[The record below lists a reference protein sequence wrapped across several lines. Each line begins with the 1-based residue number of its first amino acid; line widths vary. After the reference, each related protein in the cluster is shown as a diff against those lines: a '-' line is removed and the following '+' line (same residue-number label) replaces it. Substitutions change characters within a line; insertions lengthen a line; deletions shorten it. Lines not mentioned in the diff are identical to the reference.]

1 MRALTTVTRKGSWAG
16 RGDPAPIAAAGAH
29 SSRVIAAFRGWQSRM
44 TYGRWPWR
52 AQRSNPVSLFGFLS
66 IAIAIANQAQTL
78 DYSVTAFLATVDDC
92 KWRY

>member
-1 MRALTTVTRKGSWAG
+1 MGRPRRSGADCRGRRAQFEGHCRFFKARAS
-16 RGDPAPIAAAGAH
+16 
-29 SSRVIAAFRGWQSRM
+29 QSRM
-44 TYGRWPWR
+44 TYGRWSWR